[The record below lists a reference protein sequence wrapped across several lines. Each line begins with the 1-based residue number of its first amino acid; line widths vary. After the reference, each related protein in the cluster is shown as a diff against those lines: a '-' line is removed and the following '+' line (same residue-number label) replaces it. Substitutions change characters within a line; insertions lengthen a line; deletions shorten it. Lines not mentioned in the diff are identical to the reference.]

1 MNRLPVVVLQR
12 AAQLEREAALPKQR
26 YPRLLSVK
34 EGLVNKAWNLTQD
47 ILISW
52 LSFVAAI
59 YVSLTTLSHI
69 ARADLKDWQPAF
81 YSFLP
86 MVFFF
91 VGWGIF
97 MNRREI
103 RNLRETITSFRG
115 SAS

>member
-1 MNRLPVVVLQR
+1 MNKVW
-12 AAQLEREAALPKQR
+12 K
-26 YPRLLSVK
+26 
-34 EGLVNKAWNLTQD
+34 LTED

-59 YVSLTTLSHI
+59 VVSLTTLSHI
-69 ARADLKDWQPAF
+69 ARADLKAWEPAF

-97 MNRREI
+97 MSRREI
-103 RNLRETITSFRG
+103 RDLRETIADLRA
-115 SAS
+115 SAR